1 MKITEFLS
9 NELFLLPIIQPPK
22 QDFKQFIFKQL
33 DSFNLK
39 LTELNEQQTHF
50 DDVSHY
56 PIERICN
63 RQRHLSD
70 QIKATLDAYY
80 NGKPSEAFRNLS
92 EGMISNLKN
101 FNDVLNVRTYFSD
114 ENFYRIRLHK
124 ENFPIEI
131 NSFFHIPFEKR
142 GLVKTQR
149 FSIPGF
155 PSLYLGSSVY
165 LCWEEL
171 NRPNINEF
179 QAVRLRTTNRLN
191 IIDLAPPKFD
201 NVHPDDLY
209 NYLMI
214 WPLVMACSVKV
225 RNYEDTFKPEYII
238 PQLLLQ
244 WVREKEDIDGICYQ
258 TTHMNFKKNSLVEG
272 EFINIVLPVK
282 DNKSRGLCDHLKSKF
297 EMTFATSIQ
306 LSQCANN
313 GHNYIY
319 LSNEL
324 ESLNKHAKN
333 IEVIPGRITRY
344 SDSILGELERNLNNL
359 TTWPIGQQQE
369 EMAAD

>member
-1 MKITEFLS
+1 MRITEFLS
-9 NELFLLPIIQPPK
+9 SELFSLPIVQPPK
-22 QDFKQFIFKQL
+22 QDFKQFVFRQL
-33 DSFNLK
+33 DSFNEKLK
-39 LTELNEQQTHF
+39 EINELQSHF

-56 PIERICN
+56 PIEKICN
-63 RQRHLSD
+63 RQRHVSN

-80 NGKPSEAFRNLS
+80 DGKPSEAFKNLS
-92 EGMISNLKN
+92 KGMVSSYKD
-101 FNDVLNVRTYFSD
+101 FNDVLNVKTYLPN

-155 PSLYLGSSVY
+155 PSLYLGSSIY

-171 NRPNINEF
+171 NRPNINDF
-179 QAVRLRTTNRLN
+179 QAVRLRTTSRFK
-191 IIDLAPPKFD
+191 IIDLAPPKFY
-201 NVHPDDLY
+201 NARPDDLY

-214 WPLVMACSVKV
+214 WPLVMSCSVKV
-225 RNYEDTFKPEYII
+225 RNYEDTFKPEYIV

-244 WVREKEDIDGICYQ
+244 WVREKEGIDGICYQ
-258 TTHMNFKKNSLVEG
+258 TTHMDFKNSLVDG

-297 EMTFATSIQ
+297 EMTQATSIQ
-306 LSQCANN
+306 LSQCASN
-313 GHNYIY
+313 GLNFIYI
-319 LSNEL
+319 NDEL
-324 ESLNKHAKN
+324 ESLNKYARN
-333 IEVIPGRITRY
+333 IEVIPGRVTRY
-344 SDSILGELERNLNNL
+344 GDSILGELERSLNNL
-359 TTWPIGQQQE
+359 KSWPIGQQQE
-369 EMAAD
+369 EITID

>member
-1 MKITEFLS
+1 MRITEFL
-9 NELFLLPIIQPPK
+9 NNDFFLLPIIQPPK
-22 QDFKQFIFKQL
+22 QDFKQFIFRQL
-33 DSFNLK
+33 DSFNQK
-39 LTELNEQQTHF
+39 LTEINELQTHF
-50 DDVSHY
+50 DDVLDY
-56 PIERICN
+56 PIKRICD
-63 RQRHLSD
+63 RQRHLSN

-80 NGKPSEAFRNLS
+80 DGKPSEAFSNLS
-92 EGMISNLKN
+92 KGMVNIHKDL
-101 FNDVLNVRTYFSD
+101 NDVLNAKTYLPN

-155 PSLYLGSSVY
+155 PSLYLGSSIY

-179 QAVRLRTTNRLN
+179 QAVRLKTTNHLKV
-191 IIDLAPPKFD
+191 IDLAPPKIY
-201 NVHPDDLY
+201 NSHPDDLY
-209 NYLMI
+209 NHLMI

-244 WVREKEDIDGICYQ
+244 WVREKENIDGICYQ
-258 TTHMNFKKNSLVEG
+258 TTHMNFKNSLVNG

-282 DNKSRGLCDHLKSKF
+282 DNKSRGLCDHLKAKF
-297 EMTFATSIQ
+297 EMTHATSIQ
-306 LSQCANN
+306 LSQCASSSY
-313 GHNYIY
+313 NYIY
-319 LSNEL
+319 LEDEIN
-324 ESLNKHAKN
+324 SLNKYAKN
-333 IEVIPGRITRY
+333 IEVIPGRVTPY
-344 SDSILGELERNLNNL
+344 GNSILGELERNLNSL
-359 TTWPIGQQQE
+359 KTWPIGQQE
-369 EMAAD
+369 EISAE

>member
-9 NELFLLPIIQPPK
+9 SELFSLPIIQPPK
-22 QDFKQFIFKQL
+22 QDFKQFIFRQL
-33 DSFNLK
+33 DSFNEK
-39 LTELNEQQTHF
+39 LTEINELQTHF
-50 DDVSHY
+50 DDVSNY

-63 RQRHLSD
+63 RQRHVSD
-70 QIKATLDAYY
+70 KIKETLESYFA
-80 NGKPSEAFRNLS
+80 GKPSDAFINLS
-92 EGMISNLKN
+92 GGLVSRLKD
-101 FNDVLNVRTYFSD
+101 FNDVLNVKTYFPN

-179 QAVRLRTTNRLN
+179 QAVRLKTIGRLN
-191 IIDLAPPKFD
+191 IIDLAPPPINSTNPNDF
-201 NVHPDDLY
+201 Y

-244 WVREKEDIDGICYQ
+244 WVRENGNIDGISYQ
-258 TTHMNFKKNSLVEG
+258 TTHMNFKNALVEG

-297 EMTFATSIQ
+297 EMTHATSIQ
-306 LSQCANN
+306 LSQCANS

-319 LSNEL
+319 TRNEL
-324 ESLNKHAKN
+324 EFLNKYAKN

-344 SDSILGELERNLNNL
+344 GDSILGELERNLNSL

-369 EMAAD
+369 EITVD